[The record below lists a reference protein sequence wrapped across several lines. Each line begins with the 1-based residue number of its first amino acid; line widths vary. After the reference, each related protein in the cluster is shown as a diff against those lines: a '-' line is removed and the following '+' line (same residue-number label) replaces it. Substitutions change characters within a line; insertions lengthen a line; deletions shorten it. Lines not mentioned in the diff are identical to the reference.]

1 MTAAIMSVL
10 IVVGILLSSV
20 RIWADFYTD
29 HIYTLLRD
37 PVSRL
42 TEMIPFPLG
51 EVMMYLGAILIV
63 LTLLL
68 LILLIFLRKK
78 KTYKSFVSGY
88 LKSLILISLIM
99 LLIYTYQWLTPYRS
113 SVLGNAISTDREFTI
128 DELRILYIY
137 LVDHINEECVNV
149 PRDENGNVIYDTKE
163 TSEQKVGIAMNGIS
177 EEFTRLSGYY
187 PSIKAAMCSDVLDWM
202 YIGGYTYPYTLETTY
217 NKYINVLYFPSLY
230 SHECSHHMG

>member
-1 MTAAIMSVL
+1 MKPVEKAKKQHSPKRIFLVTAAIMSVL

-78 KTYKSFVSGY
+78 KTYWREYV
-88 LKSLILISLIM
+88 
-99 LLIYTYQWLTPYRS
+99 RS
-113 SVLGNAISTDREFTI
+113 
-128 DELRILYIY
+128 
-137 LVDHINEECVNV
+137 
-149 PRDENGNVIYDTKE
+149 
-163 TSEQKVGIAMNGIS
+163 
-177 EEFTRLSGYY
+177 
-187 PSIKAAMCSDVLDWM
+187 
-202 YIGGYTYPYTLETTY
+202 
-217 NKYINVLYFPSLY
+217 
-230 SHECSHHMG
+230 